1 MVRQSMLCVTI
12 RIKKNDEINGK
23 KLEKALM
30 EFLKKS
36 KVSGATV
43 WLGVDGFGKS
53 GKSTLH
59 LEGLTINQPMM
70 IDVVEEKS
78 IIEPLLP
85 QLKRMVDDHGIITLH
100 EVDAI

>member
-1 MVRQSMLCVTI
+1 MLCMNI
-12 RIKKNDEINGK
+12 RIKRNDEIKGK
-23 KLEKALM
+23 RLEKVLL

-53 GKSTLH
+53 GKSTVH

-70 IDVVEEKS
+70 IDVVEESS
-78 IIEPLLP
+78 IIEPLFP
-85 QLKRMVDDHGIITLH
+85 QLKRMVDDHGMITIQR
-100 EVDAI
+100 VDVI

>member
-1 MVRQSMLCVTI
+1 MLCMTI

-23 KLEKALM
+23 RLEKALM

-36 KVSGATV
+36 NVSGATV

-85 QLKRMVDDHGIITLH
+85 QLKRMVDDHGIITQH

>member
-1 MVRQSMLCVTI
+1 MVRQSMLCLTI

-23 KLEKALM
+23 RLEKALL
-30 EFLKKS
+30 EFLKKA

-70 IDVVEEKS
+70 IDIVEESSK
-78 IIEPLLP
+78 IEPLLP
-85 QLKRMVDDHGIITLH
+85 ELKRMVNDHGLITIH
-100 EVDAI
+100 SVDVI

>member
-1 MVRQSMLCVTI
+1 
-12 RIKKNDEINGK
+12 
-23 KLEKALM
+23 M

-85 QLKRMVDDHGIITLH
+85 QLKRMVDDLGVNTPH